1 LEPRRVAVMLVAL
14 IIVFAVS
21 CGGESTTSQGGE
33 SSGTPYSPSAT
44 TTSLQEAGWQVL
56 DQEESPGI
64 YADVTEVGY
73 LETEAP
79 DGEPIG
85 LQFLESPEEAQLELN
100 ETVEQESPFDG
111 TTDGNVLVFGIE
123 SESAEVTPENLE
135 ALQGLLR

>member
-1 LEPRRVAVMLVAL
+1 MLVAL
-14 IIVFAVS
+14 IMVFAVS

>member
-1 LEPRRVAVMLVAL
+1 M
-14 IIVFAVS
+14 
-21 CGGESTTSQGGE
+21 
-33 SSGTPYSPSAT
+33 
-44 TTSLQEAGWQVL
+44 L

-111 TTDGNVLVFGIE
+111 TTDGNGLVFGIE